1 MLRKVFA
8 VLSVAAVLLIISG
21 PMSAHHS
28 DSMYDEEH
36 FVSLTGTVNRFEFVN
51 PHVLIHLDV
60 KDDKGNVVTWTTL
73 GGPPNRMSK
82 GSGWTSKSFKQGEEL
97 TILGFPFRDGRPGM
111 LFQKILRADGE
122 EVRISET
129 VTNFTTRLGKEPP
142 IARKYGT
149 KSH

>member
-1 MLRKVFA
+1 MLHKVFA
-8 VLSVAAVLLIISG
+8 VLSAAAVLLIVSG

-28 DSMYDEEH
+28 DSMYDEEQ

-82 GSGWTSKSFKQGEEL
+82 GSGWTSKTFKQGEEL

-111 LFQKILRADGE
+111 LFQKIIRGDGE
-122 EVRISET
+122 DVRISET
-129 VTNFTTRLGKEPP
+129 VTNFSTRLGKELPV
-142 IARKYGT
+142 AHKYGT